1 MKNKK
6 TSKGCLG
13 NLVETFLSDP
23 IQKKKHTTEE
33 LPRSVDTLNSMP
45 EQQPSKIVRP
55 KKKDPK
61 SKKTHLENDEK
72 K

>member
-23 IQKKKHTTEE
+23 IKKKKHATEE
-33 LPRSVDTLNSMP
+33 LPSSVDTLNSMP
-45 EQQPSKIVRP
+45 EQQPSVRP
-55 KKKDPK
+55 KKKDQSNK
-61 SKKTHLENDEK
+61 NKGEK
-72 K
+72 